1 MLKLKKINFTTI
13 DRTPIFLGV
22 VVIKKVLV
30 PNKVFLSEKNY
41 KYFIGYLYNGNK
53 VKPLNVILPKTST
66 YIKSYDGQTK
76 RMYFFIQSDEL
87 LEKYN
92 TIWNKVSAD
101 LKKEFDSDPVFNKS
115 YWKTDIKS
123 HGDEVTDFYD
133 KNIPK
138 LDSSQTELGF
148 CPQER

>member
-53 VKPLNVILPKTST
+53 VKPLNVILPKTSA

-76 RMYFFIQSDEL
+76 RMYFFIRNDD
-87 LEKYN
+87 Y
-92 TIWNKVSAD
+92 
-101 LKKEFDSDPVFNKS
+101 
-115 YWKTDIKS
+115 
-123 HGDEVTDFYD
+123 
-133 KNIPK
+133 
-138 LDSSQTELGF
+138 
-148 CPQER
+148 